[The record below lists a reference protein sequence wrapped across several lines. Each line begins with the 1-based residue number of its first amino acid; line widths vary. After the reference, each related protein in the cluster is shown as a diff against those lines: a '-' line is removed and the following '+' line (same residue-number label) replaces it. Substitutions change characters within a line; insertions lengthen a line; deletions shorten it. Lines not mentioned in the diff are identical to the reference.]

1 MLRIRTLFACAFVLL
16 AASAARASM
25 LPGFDDLER
34 SLKLDS
40 AQKAQF
46 DTAVSATQRA
56 LLSVAF
62 AGLALKERIA
72 AELGKPHPDL
82 GEIARAQ
89 DEVIRQSRPFF
100 AEARRE
106 WERFYAMLKPA
117 QEARARAFVEAKLAR
132 LEDLGE
138 AIRKLLDGKRP

>member
-1 MLRIRTLFACAFVLL
+1 
-16 AASAARASM
+16 M
-25 LPGFDDLER
+25 LPGFGDLER
-34 SLKLDS
+34 SLKLDP

-46 DTAVSATQRA
+46 DIAVSATQRA

-72 AELGKPHPDL
+72 AELDKPHPDL

-89 DEVIRQSRPFF
+89 EDVIRRSRPFF
-100 AEARRE
+100 SDARRE
-106 WERFYAMLKPA
+106 WERFYAMLEPA
-117 QEARARAFVEAKLAR
+117 QEARARAFVEEKLAH

-138 AIRKLLDGKRP
+138 TIRELLDGKRR